1 MPSLTCRFN
10 INTKILYTMQF
21 HEKRRQQFLS
31 EHYYHFFTDF
41 IVKSNMHWRDH
52 IPANAGSDV
61 FGRALAS
68 ANVAN
73 QIFYLFVLRYTGGES
88 LDDLRGDLSGVV
100 EAFKQN
106 ADCERKYANDP
117 HFPPLRFAEIDDYER
132 AMQLIGLC
140 YLLHRRDL
148 LPSLAAMLDGA
159 FAGKDTLYEDL
170 FAFELKGRYEV
181 DEWYHDEPYRNIINS
196 FYRDTS
202 VESIADIEQYLKIW
216 YKSMKKAPWHDSHL
230 DMTEEG
236 GAYFG
241 YWAIEAAAAVYLLEL
256 DDRSFRDH
264 IVYPKDLVD
273 YARNLDRQTPLAPS
287 VAEQDGLRLR
297 VDGGQQCPTTGF
309 WFTPAGKDSRR
320 HFQQGDIM
328 PVFVGSQ
335 YGATIWQ
342 WSEQQ

>member
-1 MPSLTCRFN
+1 
-10 INTKILYTMQF
+10 MQF
-21 HEKRRQQFLS
+21 HEKRRQQFLN
-31 EHYYHFFTDF
+31 EFAFLKTTGFFIETVQPGLLQELGNPGNASHDRDR
-41 IVKSNMHWRDH
+41 ISLGISNYAFKNYM
-52 IPANAGSDV
+52 
-61 FGRALAS
+61 
-68 ANVAN
+68 
-73 QIFYLFVLRYTGGES
+73 LRYTAGES
-88 LDDLRGDLSGVV
+88 LDILRNDLPALLCTFEQHAIFAR
-100 EAFKQN
+100 EYQN
-106 ADCERKYANDP
+106 NP
-117 HFPPLRFAEIDDYER
+117 QFPPLRFVEIDDYER

-148 LPSLAAMLDGA
+148 LPRLAAMLDGA
-159 FAGKDTLYEDL
+159 FAGTDTLYEDL
-170 FAFELKGRYEV
+170 LAFELEGRFEV
-181 DEWYHDEPYRNIINS
+181 DEWYHDVPYRDIINS

-202 VESIADIEQYLKIW
+202 EESVVDIEKYLKIW

-230 DMTEEG
+230 NMSEEG
-236 GAYFG
+236 CGAYFG
-241 YWAIEAAAAVYLLEL
+241 YWAIEAAAAVYLLNM

-273 YARNLDRQTPLAPS
+273 YARKLKRQTPLAPS
-287 VAEQDGLRLR
+287 APEQDGLRLR
-297 VDGGQQCPTTGF
+297 VEGGQQCSATGF